1 MAVITIPIGGQAAQ
15 IEVPDFAM
23 ESTQQQILAANQA
36 MAAALSSLTGEQDAT
51 GDSVERLASAVKNQ
65 TNQDQQSDRDQ
76 KKRDGEQARA
86 TKALAKGIDV
96 LQTERGSELVKK
108 VSDSLGLGL
117 FGGVLGSS
125 IGVLEMFGS
134 AMNKVARVGVGV
146 GDDFLGLKEQVA
158 DLGISLEEFA
168 LMSLNH
174 GEALA
179 AFGETTSDGQ
189 QRFIKLNNEFLEAS
203 RNIGY
208 FGMSTNEMTKLLADE
223 LETRRLSMESDQFR
237 TMQEKELAATLTEQI
252 KQQTALARFTGQDV
266 QERIKQGRA
275 LRRQAVVQSFLADAG
290 EDAQKSFKIFSE
302 ELGSLKGGD
311 QIAEALTAMIAS
323 GGKFDPRQFAPEI
336 FALIPGSAG
345 QDLINFVRENVL
357 GKGLTGDELAVAL
370 RSQVQEVGKAV
381 KSNEPFIRDLAILGN
396 SNAQSL
402 ITIDQNLV
410 QVGDLTTKFTEHLE
424 NLNKAMETNSTG
436 FVGLQAQTRIM
447 AEQFKQLQITAL
459 MRAVGVTDVTDANA
473 GLQQMVENLSNMT
486 NSDIMSAFAEVAG
499 RAIGEMSGTFD
510 LAQILR
516 EFPQLSNALSGDGT
530 YEYQEAVGPNGE
542 RETRTGQVNGIG
554 DLFTMLQRTG
564 GGGVDNLAGLTTA
577 IMAQLGVPGAGVANM
592 VNVGAGIADEI
603 GPEGLRAALNGI
615 SVVISNVDDFIR
627 NPFGERE
634 ESPPT

>member
-65 TNQDQQSDRDQ
+65 TNQDQQSNRDQ
-76 KKRDGEQARA
+76 KKRDQQQSQA
-86 TKALAKGIDV
+86 TQALAKGIDV

-117 FGGVLGSS
+117 FGGILGSS

-146 GDDFLGLKEQVA
+146 GDDFLGLKEQVS

-174 GEALA
+174 SEALA
-179 AFGETTSDGQ
+179 AFGESTSDGQ

-370 RSQVQEVGKAV
+370 RNQVQEVGNAV

-410 QVGDLTTKFTEHLE
+410 QVGDLTTKFTEHLA

-447 AEQFKQLQITAL
+447 SEQFKQFQITAL
-459 MRAVGVTDVTDANA
+459 MRAVGVDDVTDANA
-473 GLQQMVENLSNMT
+473 GLTQLVENLSNMSET
-486 NSDIMSAFAEVAG
+486 RLMEVFAKAAG
-499 RAIGEMSGTFD
+499 RTLGEMSGTFD
-510 LAQILR
+510 LAQLMR
-516 EFPQLSNALSGDGT
+516 EAPQLVSGLAGDGS
-530 YEYQEAVGPNGE
+530 YEYTDPNTGE
-542 RETRTGQVNGIG
+542 RRTGQVNNMS
-554 DLFTMLQRTG
+554 DVFTMLKNTG
-564 GGGVDNLAGLTTA
+564 GGGLDNMMGLTTA
-577 IMAQLGVPGAGVANM
+577 LMSQLGVPGMATANM
-592 VNVGAGIADEI
+592 FNVGAGLADEAGLDLTKLKGLFDGSTVMI
-603 GPEGLRAALNGI
+603 GNWE
-615 SVVISNVDDFIR
+615 DFRTKITDLFKNR
-627 NPFGERE
+627 DEFP
-634 ESPPT
+634 

>member
-51 GDSVERLASAVKNQ
+51 GDSVEKLASAVKNQ

-76 KKRDGEQARA
+76 KKRDQQQSQA

-146 GDDFLGLKEQVA
+146 GDDFLGLKEQVS

-174 GEALA
+174 SEALA
-179 AFGETTSDGQ
+179 AFGESTSDGQ

-370 RSQVQEVGKAV
+370 RSQVQEVGNAV

-447 AEQFKQLQITAL
+447 SEQFKQLQITAL
-459 MRAVGVTDVTDANA
+459 MRAVGVDDVTDANA
-473 GLQQMVENLSNMT
+473 GLTQMVENLSNM
-486 NSDIMSAFAEVAG
+486 SELKIMEVFAKAAG
-499 RAIGEMSGTFD
+499 RTLGEMSGTFD
-510 LAQILR
+510 LAQLMR
-516 EFPQLSNALSGDGT
+516 EAPQLVNGLTDDGS
-530 YEYQEAVGPNGE
+530 YEYTDPNTGE
-542 RETRTGQVNGIG
+542 RRTGQVNNMS
-554 DLFTMLQRTG
+554 DVFTMLKNTG
-564 GGGVDNLAGLTTA
+564 GGGVDNAIGLTTA
-577 IMAQLGVPGAGVANM
+577 LMAQLGVPGMATANM
-592 VNVGAGIADEI
+592 VNVAGGLADEAGINLQNLAGLIDGSTVNIGNWEEFKTTIGNLFKNRDE
-603 GPEGLRAALNGI
+603 AN
-615 SVVISNVDDFIR
+615 
-627 NPFGERE
+627 
-634 ESPPT
+634 